1 MNGKRQA
8 LYSEDIEK
16 RLNSDHPFE
25 NRKEIKEKTILNKKD
40 IMLLYNCGS
49 EKALNILKFMFQTG
63 FGNRIGKQY
72 YITPEAHRKFLEF
85 YAGKE
90 VII

>member
-1 MNGKRQA
+1 MDRKRQKSDSDHSFENGK
-8 LYSEDIEK
+8 EIE
-16 RLNSDHPFE
+16 
-25 NRKEIKEKTILNKKD
+25 EKMILNKKD
-40 IMLLYNCGS
+40 IMMLYNCRS